1 MSALEAARPHGY
13 LVLDGLKQML
23 VEANATFDVEE
34 QHMVLTSVALWRMQ
48 LCRLLVLQRSQDDA
62 IGSCDGV

>member
-1 MSALEAARPHGY
+1 MSELAAPPNY

-23 VEANATFDVEE
+23 VASNTTFDVEE

-48 LCRLLVLQRSQDDA
+48 LCRLLVLQQSQEDA
-62 IGSCDGV
+62 SCSCDSV